1 MLLIALLLGIVEG
14 LTEFLPVSS
23 TGHLILAGN
32 LLGYTGDKAATFEV
46 FIQLGAILAVVW
58 LFFGRFISL
67 ITLSNA
73 SGFHGRNGVRLLIL
87 TTLPALIAGFLLH
100 DIIKTHL
107 FNPTT
112 VAVGLALGG
121 IAMLFIEKRSLNVK
135 TQSLDDISSKQAL
148 RIGLAQLLA
157 LYPGVSRSAATIL
170 GGMSFGLNRETAVQY
185 SFLAAVPVMLA
196 ATSYDL
202 LQSLPNLQASDIG
215 FFAVG
220 FVSAFITAVMA
231 IKVFIKLVK
240 TTNFIPFAWYRIALS
255 GIILLLVFFTDIL

>member
-32 LLGYTGDKAATFEV
+32 LVGYTGEKATTFEV

-58 LFFGRFISL
+58 LFFGRFTSL
-67 ITLSNA
+67 LSFGNET
-73 SGFHGRNGVRLLIL
+73 GFHGRNGIRLLAL
-87 TTLPALIAGFLLH
+87 TTLPALIVGFLLRSY
-100 DIIKTHL
+100 IKEYL

-121 IAMLFIEKRSLNVK
+121 IAIIYIEKQPLK
-135 TQSLDDISSKQAL
+135 PITTSLDQISSKQAL
-148 RIGLAQLLA
+148 RVGLAQLLA

-202 LQSLPNLQASDIG
+202 LKSLPNLSSDDIT

-220 FVSAFITAVMA
+220 FISAFITAALA

-240 TTNFIPFAWYRIALS
+240 TTNFIPFAWYRLGLAAV
-255 GIILLLVFFTDIL
+255 ILLTVVFTDFL